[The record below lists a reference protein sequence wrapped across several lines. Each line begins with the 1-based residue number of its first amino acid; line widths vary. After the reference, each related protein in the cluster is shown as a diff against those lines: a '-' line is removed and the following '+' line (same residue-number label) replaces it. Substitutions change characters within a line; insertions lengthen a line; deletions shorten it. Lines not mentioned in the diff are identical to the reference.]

1 MKGDIVNSD
10 GVLVAVVI
18 DSAIFDLKGRKLCD
32 LKGSRIYRLSGELV
46 GHLNES
52 GGSLRRL
59 DKATD
64 SLFQQLQHGRT
75 IARNRNDTETFDEGG
90 ARS

>member
-10 GVLVAVVI
+10 GVHVAVVI
-18 DSAIFDLKGRKLCD
+18 NSAIFDLKGRKLYD

-46 GHLNES
+46 GHLNET

-59 DKATD
+59 DKSTD
-64 SLFQQLQHGRT
+64 SLFR
-75 IARNRNDTETFDEGG
+75 
-90 ARS
+90 

>member
-10 GVLVAVVI
+10 GVHVAVVI
-18 DSAIFDLKGRKLCD
+18 DSAIFDLRGRKLYD
-32 LKGSRIYRLSGELV
+32 LRGSRIYRLSGELV
-46 GHLNES
+46 GHLNEN

-64 SLFQQLQHGRT
+64 SLF
-75 IARNRNDTETFDEGG
+75 
-90 ARS
+90 